1 MADDLVGAAQK
12 AAGVLTG
19 KNVVNAVRGALTPA
33 PAKAPPAPG
42 PATPSVARLVTAG
55 AAVGPTV
62 PVVNTQT
69 GNLTK
74 PPWPTGK

>member
-1 MADDLVGAAQK
+1 MADDLVGAAKKVAGLLSGQSAVK
-12 AAGVLTG
+12 AVG
-19 KNVVNAVRGALTPA
+19 NALAPTPAAPA
-33 PAKAPPAPG
+33 PARK
-42 PATPSVARLVTAG
+42 PATPSLAQLAVTG
-55 AAVGPTV
+55 AAVG

>member
-19 KNVVNAVRGALTPA
+19 KSVVNAVRGALTPA
-33 PAKAPPAPG
+33 PAKAAPAPG
-42 PATPSVARLVTAG
+42 PATPSLAQLATTG

-62 PVVNTQT
+62 VNTPT

-74 PPWPTGK
+74 KPFPPG